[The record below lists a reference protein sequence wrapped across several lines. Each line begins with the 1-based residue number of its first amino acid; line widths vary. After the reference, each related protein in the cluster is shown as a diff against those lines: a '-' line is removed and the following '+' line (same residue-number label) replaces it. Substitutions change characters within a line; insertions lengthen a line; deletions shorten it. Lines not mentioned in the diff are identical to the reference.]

1 MTFSDNMRRAA
12 YTHAHPGFHAASPP
26 SPGLVPPSLF
36 SHTKSVND
44 TGYNP

>member
-1 MTFSDNMRRAA
+1 MTFIDNMRRAA
-12 YTHAHPGFHAASPP
+12 YTHAHPGFYTAHHPAPAS
-26 SPGLVPPSLF
+26 SPLF